1 MFKSFFTP
9 TERPRIVRQGKA
21 HLPARV
27 NGNLAV
33 RFTAPGLTS
42 FAGLELVRRFLR
54 GIDFSKRLR
63 RHLAQRDPAGDYGS
77 VAIVRLIVGM
87 LMVGARRL
95 SHVRHLVGDPVFA
108 RFCGLRALPGDRT
121 LSRWLGRCS
130 AQVRAALQT
139 LNGELVAEALRALK
153 LRRVTIDVD
162 GTVVST
168 GLQVERAF
176 RGFNPHRRK
185 VKSYYPILAHVA
197 QTGHVLRVRNRSGN
211 VHDGKAAPP
220 FLRDLFAQVWR
231 DLGRRV
237 RIEMRLDGA
246 FFRPEIVAWLTP
258 RAEYAIKVPFYPWLG
273 LKPLVQRQRHWTRI
287 ASDLEAFEAN
297 VEVPTWKRTLRIAIY
312 RRKVQ
317 HPTRKNFQL
326 DLFDPDD
333 GHWEYSAITT
343 NKPLGLKALWNFMGG
358 RGAQEKILAQLKNGY
373 AFDSVVSR
381 RFAANSTWQ
390 ILSVLAHNLITS
402 FQLATQSHP
411 RRRSLKRTALHVLR
425 SIHTLRYELLG
436 RAGILTRPEGRA
448 VLTLAPNLPTRTLFE
463 RIAAKLASAA

>member
-1 MFKSFFTP
+1 MFEVVFTP

-21 HLPARV
+21 HLRARV

-54 GIDFSKRLR
+54 QLDFSRRLR
-63 RHLAQRDPAGDYGS
+63 RHLSNTDPAGDYGS
-77 VAIVRLIVGM
+77 VAIVRLMLGM
-87 LMVGARRL
+87 MMVGARRL
-95 SHVRHLVGDPVFA
+95 WHVRHLVGDPVMA
-108 RFCGLRALPGDRT
+108 RFCGLRVLPGDRT
-121 LSRWLGRCS
+121 LSRWF
-130 AQVRAALQT
+130 
-139 LNGELVAEALRALK
+139 NGELVAEALQPLN
-153 LRRVTIDVD
+153 LQRVTIDVD

-185 VKSYYPILAHVA
+185 VKSYYPIIAHVA

-211 VHDGKAAPP
+211 VHDGKASPP

-273 LKPLVQRQRHWTRI
+273 LKPLVQRQRGWARI
-287 ASDLEAFEAN
+287 TSDLQAFEAQ
-297 VEVPTWKRTLRIAIY
+297 VAVPTWHRTLRVAIY
-312 RRKVQ
+312 RRRVQ
-317 HPTRKNFQL
+317 HETRKNFQL

-343 NKPLGLKALWNFMGG
+343 NKALGLRALWNFMGG
-358 RGAQEKILAQLKNGY
+358 RGAQEKVLSQLKSGY
-373 AFDSVVSR
+373 AFDTVPSC

-402 FQLATQSHP
+402 FQLATQPQP

-448 VLTLAPNLPTRTLFE
+448 VLTLAPNLPTRKLFE
-463 RIAAKLASAA
+463 MIAARLASAA